1 MKQNYDVVI
10 VGSGVSGLYAAL
22 NLKSTCSILML
33 CKQDLMLSNSSL
45 AQGGIAAVV
54 DKINDNT
61 DAHFNDTLIAG
72 GFKNNSDAVRIL
84 VDEGPDDVQ
93 KIMEYGVDFDKSPDG
108 SIHYTLE
115 GGHSKPRILHHKDST
130 GREMVEKLL
139 LAVQSLPNV
148 DIMEHSLVCDIKK
161 NSNFSFDIL
170 QNGEHFYVNSRFCIM
185 ASGGIGRVYEYTTN
199 SKIATGDG
207 IALAYGLGAKI
218 KNLHLIQF
226 HPTGFANKLT
236 RETFLISE
244 SVRGEGAYLLNCNY
258 ERFMHKYDERLE
270 LAPRDVVSRFIMQE
284 AKETG
289 SNNFYLDISY
299 KDPEKVKARFP
310 MIYQNLLK
318 EGIDMTRD
326 KIPVF
331 PCHHYLMG
339 GIDVN
344 LDSQSSVD
352 KLYAVGEC
360 SHTGVHGNN
369 RLASNSLLEA
379 LVFSRHAA
387 QDINSRIDS
396 ETGDFVTAEFPED
409 NNSEILPAGIRT
421 ETRNIMQKAHFVVPN
436 HEEAVKGF
444 EEISALKRQLENGH
458 YKVDIDFIEAR
469 SLVTIAYLVLKEVI

>member
-22 NLKSTCSILML
+22 NLKSTCSILLL

-45 AQGGIAAVV
+45 AQGGVAAVV

-72 GFKNNSDAVRIL
+72 GFKNNPDAVRIL
-84 VDEGPDDVQ
+84 VEEGPEDVK
-93 KIMEYGVDFDKSPDG
+93 KIMNYGVDFDKSPDG

-130 GREMVEKLL
+130 GREMVEEL
-139 LAVQSLPNV
+139 LAAVKALPNV
-148 DIMEHSLVCDIKK
+148 DIAEHSLVCDIKK
-161 NSNFSFDIL
+161 TSNFSFDIL
-170 QNGEHFYVNSRFCIM
+170 QNDKHVYVNSHFCIM

-207 IALAYGLGAKI
+207 IALAYQIGAKI

-258 ERFMHKYDERLE
+258 ERFMHKYDSRLE
-270 LAPRDVVSRFIMQE
+270 LAPRDVVSHFIMEE
-284 AKETG
+284 AKATG

-299 KDPEKVKARFP
+299 KDPEAVKARFP

-318 EGIDMTRD
+318 EGIDMTKD

-379 LVFSRHAA
+379 LVFSRRAA
-387 QDINSRIDS
+387 QNINLRLEEENDH
-396 ETGDFVTAEFPED
+396 FVTAEFPED
-409 NNSEILPAGIRT
+409 NDAEILPSGIRT

-444 EEISALKRQLENGH
+444 EEIAALKRQLENGH
-458 YKVDIDFIEAR
+458 YKVDFDFVEAR
-469 SLVTIAYLVLKEVI
+469 SLVTIAYLILKEVI